1 MWERVLRVL
10 VLLTMVSCVG
20 AADSGGVDTSLTGS
34 LEAVCA
40 DSDICDPVNIK
51 AREGLEVK
59 PKMLDFLILDY

>member
-1 MWERVLRVL
+1 
-10 VLLTMVSCVG
+10 MVSCVG

-40 DSDICDPVNIK
+40 DSDICDTVNIK

-59 PKMLDFLILDY
+59 PKRLDFLILDY